1 MTSFSISLLAI
12 CILLGVILGI
22 SLYFN
27 FKHGVVILK
36 MQDAIEQSLDTLD
49 IKYKRIS
56 EILETPVFFDSIE
69 VRQVLSEIKDA
80 RRSILY
86 VAGELS
92 NIDYDEEA
100 EEGKNG

>member
-1 MTSFSISLLAI
+1 MTIFSISLLVV
-12 CILLGVILGI
+12 CILLGIVLGI

-27 FKHGVVILK
+27 FKHGVVILN
-36 MQDAIEQSLDTLD
+36 MQDAIERSLDTLD

-56 EILETPVFFDSIE
+56 EILETPVFFDSVE

-80 RRSILY
+80 RRSVLY

-92 NIDYDEEA
+92 NIDYDDEA

>member
-1 MTSFSISLLAI
+1 MTIFSISLLAV
-12 CILLGVILGI
+12 CILLVIILGI

-36 MQDAIEQSLDTLD
+36 MQDAIEKSLDTLD
-49 IKYKRIS
+49 LKYKRIS
-56 EILETPVFFDSIE
+56 EILETPVFFDSVE

-80 RRSILY
+80 RRSVLY

-92 NIDYDEEA
+92 NIDYDDEA
-100 EEGKNG
+100 EERKNG